1 MDISMIIGCAIGY
14 MFAKWLMKA
23 PPRFDDACIVA
34 VVTVLI
40 NAAIDGLGSGIITDY
55 PATIV
60 GVLLGYAILCLYERI
75 RQ

>member
-14 MFAKWLMKA
+14 MFAKWLMKT
-23 PPRFDDACIVA
+23 PPRFDDACIIA

-40 NAAIDGLGSGIITDY
+40 NAAIDGLWDGIITDY